1 MKSANRRWEGLS
13 LREKDLKKSKDN
25 TASQP
30 HAGKIKLSV
39 MLRLITYMFEKPL
52 PIMLAIAVML
62 ASNILALVAPKLSGY
77 AIGAIAVGNTDFD
90 RVLYYCGQ
98 MAFCY
103 AASAGLSYLLSFMMI
118 RISRDVT
125 YRMRREVFAHLLT
138 LPVSYFDTR
147 QPGDIVSHLSYD
159 IDTINASLSNDLLQ
173 IFASVITVAGSLVM
187 MLTIEPMLV
196 LVFAVTVPISFAF
209 TRFKSI
215 RVRPLF
221 KKRSA
226 ALGKLNGYAE
236 EMISGQKT
244 IRSFHQEHTIVEK
257 FDEKNEEAVNAYFQ
271 ADYQACMI
279 GPSVNFINN
288 LSLALISMFGAVL
301 YLYRLVELS
310 DISSF
315 ILYSRKFA
323 GPINEA
329 ANIISELSSA
339 SAAAERVFSLLD
351 EPSEKADAP
360 DAYSLKAVQ
369 GNVSLDRV
377 DFGYREEQLVLRD
390 VTVHVKA
397 GETIAVVGPTG
408 AGKTT
413 LINLL
418 MLFYDPVQGT
428 ITVDSVPVSKLTRS
442 SLRAAY
448 TMVLQDTWLF
458 QGTVYENIAYG
469 REDAGREDVRQAAE
483 AAGILSYIESL
494 PNGFD
499 TVITDNGSNLS
510 KGQKQLITIARA
522 MVSDA
527 HMLILDEAT
536 SNVDSRTE
544 LKIQRAMTK
553 LMEGKTCF
561 VIAHRLST
569 IRDADRILVVRDG
582 RIAEQGSHE
591 TLMRQHGFYYTMYSS
606 QFQ

>member
-1 MKSANRRWEGLS
+1 MRSANRRWEGSWLPES
-13 LREKDLKKSKDN
+13 RHSKAARSG
-25 TASQP
+25 T
-30 HAGKIKLSV
+30 GKIKFSV
-39 MLRLITYMFEKPL
+39 LLRLITYVFEKPV
-52 PIMLAIAVML
+52 PITIAFFVML
-62 ASNILALVAPKLSGY
+62 ASNILALVAPKLSGL
-77 AIGAIAVGNTDFD
+77 AIGAIGIGTTDFGK
-90 RVLYYCGQ
+90 VLSYCGQ

-103 AASAGLSYLLSFMMI
+103 AASALLSYLLSFMMI

-125 YRMRREVFAHLLT
+125 FRMRKEVFSHLLK

-173 IFASVITVAGSLVM
+173 IFASVITVVGSLVM
-187 MLTIEPMLV
+187 MLTIQPVLV
-196 LVFAVTVPISFAF
+196 LVFVVTVPISFAF
-209 TRFKSI
+209 TRYKSI
-215 RVRPLF
+215 HVRPLF

-244 IRSFHQEHTIVEK
+244 IRAFHQEKTIVK
-257 FDEKNEEAVNAYFQ
+257 NFDAKNEDAVNAYYD

-288 LSLALISMFGAVL
+288 LSLALISMFGAIL
-301 YLYRLVELS
+301 YLNRMVELS

-329 ANIISELSSA
+329 ANIISELASA
-339 SAAAERVFSLLD
+339 TAAAERVFALLD
-351 EPSEKADAP
+351 EPEEAADDPHARKLQN
-360 DAYSLKAVQ
+360 AQ
-369 GNVSLDRV
+369 GEVELEHV
-377 DFGYREEQLVLRD
+377 DFGYSEKQPILKQINL
-390 VTVHVKA
+390 HVKP
-397 GETIAVVGPTG
+397 GETVAVVGPTG

-418 MLFYDPVQGT
+418 MRFYDPLGGS
-428 ITVDSVPVSKLTRS
+428 IYVDSIPVTKLTRS

-458 QGTVYENIAYG
+458 QGTIYENIAYG
-469 REDAGREDVRQAAE
+469 RENVSPEEVRDAAAS
-483 AAGILSYIESL
+483 AGILSYIEGL
-494 PNGFD
+494 PDGFD

-527 HMLILDEAT
+527 NMLILDEAT

-544 LKIQRAMTK
+544 LKIQQAMNR

-569 IRDADRILVVRDG
+569 VQNATRILVIRDG
-582 RIAEQGSHE
+582 VIAEQGNHD
-591 TLMRQHGFYYTMYSS
+591 TLMRKKGFYYTLFTS